1 MAMQFG
7 RDERTGQLGYWD
19 GQKFI
24 PLQQVQEQSGQANI
38 ADIARDPTVT
48 GVRFENISPADKAA
62 VQAQM
67 RQGQRASV
75 PTLPGAP
82 LPQQR
87 SAELAQSAETA
98 NVASQD
104 PQYRAETQ
112 QIGKE
117 SLPELVK
124 FAAANVAPAVLSG
137 GGTAAASAAIKGGG
151 LLARLA
157 RMSAGGGGGYLG
169 EKINQ
174 AIGLS
179 EGDEGTA
186 LVSAGLGAVPG
197 FKKPSVKSLTS
208 DERRIQRL
216 VGGEEVSTKA
226 GVIKQAGEDYYKLAR
241 AGGDISTDALL
252 KPLDDLMM
260 SAKTTPN
267 IGGTV
272 QGEAFLRKLEALRET
287 LVKRVLEIKRTRSI
301 KVGGQEAIEQGAGVP
316 AGIVGKDVA
325 SRTELAT
332 AEEATRGKKLSTQ
345 LRTPFARLFEKAQA
359 AKAGAEVGGAAA
371 IPKTKVTGMEI
382 KAGEAPKQI
391 SPENLVDDLKQLTN
405 QKGLYRE
412 AENLGIPGLTQKL
425 KATYQAMA
433 KEVPNLPEGDLA
445 YGQGKAL
452 ERGAKA
458 TRAGGAVGV
467 ENLLADPKLSGG
479 LTPAQ
484 KVFLK
489 DQAAKSDKIGRITQA
504 LMQSPLGR
512 SLLRSGVSEK
522 GIAKPAAWSAAL
534 QIGARM
540 AGLGEGEQSEAP
552 TSTTAY

>member
-1 MAMQFG
+1 MTMQFG
-7 RDERTGQLGYWD
+7 RDERTGQIGYWD

-24 PLQQVQEQSGQANI
+24 PLQAAQEQTGQANI
-38 ADIARDPTVT
+38 KDLARDPSVT
-48 GVRFENISPADKAA
+48 GQRFENISPADRAA
-62 VQAQM
+62 VESQM
-67 RQGQRASV
+67 KQGQGAEV

-82 LPQQR
+82 LPSQR
-87 SAELAQSAETA
+87 SAELAQAGEIATTA
-98 NVASQD
+98 AQD
-104 PQYRAETQ
+104 PQYLAETQ
-112 QIGKE
+112 QSGKE
-117 SLPELVK
+117 SLPELLK

-157 RMSAGGGGGYLG
+157 RMVPGGVGGYAG

-174 AIGLS
+174 AVGLS
-179 EGDEGTA
+179 EGDETT
-186 LVSAGLGAVPG
+186 AGLSAVLGSLPG
-197 FKKPSVKSLTS
+197 FKKPTVKALTS
-208 DERRIQRL
+208 DERKIQRL
-216 VGGEEVSTKA
+216 VGGKEVGEKA
-226 GVIKQAGEDYYKLAR
+226 GVAGKTAEDLYALAR

-260 SAKTTPN
+260 GAKTTPN
-267 IGGTV
+267 IGGTP

-301 KVGGQEAIEQGAGVP
+301 KLGDQGAIEQGAGVP
-316 AGIVGKDVA
+316 AAAGGKDVA
-325 SRTELAT
+325 ARTELAT
-332 AEEATRGKKLSTQ
+332 AEEATRGKKLSEQ
-345 LRTPFARLFEKAQA
+345 LRTPFARLFEKTQA
-359 AKAGAEVGGAAA
+359 AKAGAEVGASTG

-382 KAGEAPKQI
+382 KVGEAPKVI
-391 SPENLVDDLKQLTN
+391 SAENLVDDLKQLTN

-425 KATYQAMA
+425 RATYNAMA
-433 KEVPNLPEGDLA
+433 KEVPYLPEADII
-445 YGQGKAL
+445 YGQKKGL

-458 TRAGGAVGV
+458 TRTGGAIGV

-484 KVFLK
+484 KAFLK
-489 DQAAKSDKIGRITQA
+489 DQAAKSDKIGKITQT
-504 LMQSPLGR
+504 LIQSPLGR
-512 SLLRSGVSEK
+512 ALLRVGVSEK

-540 AGLGEGEQSEAP
+540 VGLGEGEQAGG
-552 TSTTAY
+552 Y